1 MRSRVSFRKFDKTLL
16 PSAQINPSNTEKSSM
31 PMAKGIIQP

>member
-1 MRSRVSFRKFDKTLL
+1 MRSRVSLRKFDNTLL
-16 PSAQINPSNTEKSSM
+16 PSAQLNPSNTENNSM